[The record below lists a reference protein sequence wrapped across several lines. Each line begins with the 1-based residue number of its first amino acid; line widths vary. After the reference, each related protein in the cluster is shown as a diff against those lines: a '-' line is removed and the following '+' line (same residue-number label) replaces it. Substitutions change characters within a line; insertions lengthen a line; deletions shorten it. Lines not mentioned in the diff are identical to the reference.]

1 MKFDLLFEIEFIA
14 GFTGFV
20 VGMLLLD
27 LFVFHKR
34 AHKVAIREAIGWSV
48 FWISLALTFNTVIFF
63 WLGRD
68 AGLDFLAGFLIEK
81 SLSVDNLFVF
91 LMIFTY
97 FKVPA
102 QYQHR
107 VLFWGIV
114 GALVLRAVMIFVG
127 AALISRFHWI
137 LYLFGVFL
145 IYAGAKML
153 FKKDEEVHPDR
164 NPLIKIARKLFPVTP
179 DYEGARFFVRREG
192 VRWATPLFIVLL
204 VVETSD
210 VAFAVDSIPA
220 VFAITTDP
228 LIVFTSNVFAILGL
242 RALYFVLSDMM
253 GKFTYLGVGLAFI
266 LAFVGAKILVSGWYK
281 IPTAISLGV
290 VALVMTAS
298 VAASLLAK
306 KR

>member
-1 MKFDLLFEIEFIA
+1 
-14 GFTGFV
+14 
-20 VGMLLLD
+20 
-27 LFVFHKR
+27 
-34 AHKVAIREAIGWSV
+34 
-48 FWISLALTFNTVIFF
+48 LALTFNGVIFF

-114 GALVLRAVMIFVG
+114 GALVLRAMMIFVG

-164 NPLIKIARKLFPVTP
+164 SPLIKIARKLFPITA
-179 DYEGARFFVRREG
+179 DYEGASFFVRRDG
-192 VRWATPLFIVLL
+192 VRWATPLFIVLV

-253 GKFTYLGVGLAFI
+253 GKFAYLSVGLAFI
-266 LAFVGAKILVSGWYK
+266 LAFVGAKVLVSGWYK
-281 IPTAISLGV
+281 IPTAISLSV
-290 VALVMTAS
+290 VAFVMTVS
-298 VAASLLAK
+298 IAASLLK
-306 KR
+306 KKS

>member
-1 MKFDLLFEIEFIA
+1 MRFALLFEIEFIA
-14 GFTGFV
+14 AFTVFV

-34 AHKVAIREAIGWSV
+34 AHKVTMREAIGWSA
-48 FWISLALTFNTVIFF
+48 FWISLALTFNGVIFF

-114 GALVLRAVMIFVG
+114 GALVLRAMMIFVG

-164 NPLIKIARKLFPVTP
+164 SPLIKIARKLFPITA
-179 DYEGARFFVRREG
+179 DYEGASFFVRRDG
-192 VRWATPLFIVLL
+192 VRWATPLFIVLV

-253 GKFTYLGVGLAFI
+253 GKFAYLSVGLAFI
-266 LAFVGAKILVSGWYK
+266 LAFVGAKVLVSGWYK
-281 IPTAISLGV
+281 IPTAISLSV
-290 VALVMTAS
+290 VAFVMTVS
-298 VAASLLAK
+298 IAASLLK
-306 KR
+306 KKS